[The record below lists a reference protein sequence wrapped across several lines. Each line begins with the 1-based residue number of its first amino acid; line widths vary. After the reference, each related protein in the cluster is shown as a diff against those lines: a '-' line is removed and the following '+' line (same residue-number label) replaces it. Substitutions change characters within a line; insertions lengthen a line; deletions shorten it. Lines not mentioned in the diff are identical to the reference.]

1 MRLALFF
8 TWRVSLRR
16 WDELGILERETLL
29 YRRLGERGVEVD
41 FVTYGD
47 GGDLDYRGRLAG
59 LGIRCNRWGLGR
71 GLYRRLLPIPHLP
84 ALLGAD
90 VIKTNQ
96 MDGADAALRTARL
109 LGKPLVARLG
119 YMRSAKLARERGA
132 DAPEVAAAR
141 RAEDRVLRA
150 ARRIVVTTQA
160 MAEDVERRLPGA
172 ASKTIVIPNYVD
184 TEAFRPRGAAP
195 DIDVLF
201 VVRLSPEKRI
211 ERLLAAAERAGAA
224 RIAVVGSGPV
234 EADLKA
240 RFAHMGERVIW
251 AGTLPN
257 AELPDWYN
265 RARVFALPSLHEGQP
280 KALIEAM
287 ACGAAVLGADAP
299 GVRDMIEHDATGW
312 LSATEPGPLADA
324 LRALFDDDA
333 LRARLG
339 GNARRFVERNFSIDS
354 AVDAKL
360 AVLRDAAGGAQG
372 ASP

>member
-29 YRRLGERGVEVD
+29 YRRLGDRGVEVD

-47 GGDLDYRGRLAG
+47 GGDLDYRDRLAG
-59 LGIRCNRWGLGR
+59 FGIRCNRWGLGR

-84 ALLGAD
+84 ALLRAD

-96 MDGADAALRTARL
+96 MDGAEIALRTARL

-119 YMRSAKLARERGA
+119 YMRSANLARERGA

-141 RAEDRVLRA
+141 RAEDRVFRA
-150 ARRIVVTTQA
+150 ARHIVVTTPE
-160 MAEDVERRLPGA
+160 MAEDVERLLPGS
-172 ASKTIVIPNYVD
+172 ASKTSVIPNYVD
-184 TEAFRPRGAAP
+184 TEAFRPSGAEK

-201 VVRLSPEKRI
+201 VGRLSPEKRI
-211 ERLLAAAERAGAA
+211 ERLLAAAEQAGVR
-224 RIAVVGSGPV
+224 RIAVIGSGPV

-240 RFAHMGERVIW
+240 RFAHLGERVIW

-265 RARVFALPSLHEGQP
+265 RARVFVLPSLHEGQP

-312 LSATEPGPLADA
+312 LSDTEPGPLADA
-324 LRALFDDDA
+324 LRALLDDDA
-333 LRARLG
+333 RRARLG
-339 GNARRFVERNFSIDS
+339 GNARQFVERNFSVDS
-354 AVDAKL
+354 VVDAER
-360 AVLRDAAGGAQG
+360 AVLRDAASRAPGEN
-372 ASP
+372 S